1 LQPDVQVTSSKSLLQ
16 QSCLRLLR
24 PLARILLRHGLST
37 YDFSRIANIAFI
49 QAAQDILREQG
60 KTASFSRVSTI
71 TGLHRHVVSDIVKSA
86 EASRPSLA
94 ADKDYRRNRLAR
106 VLSGWFESP
115 EYTDE
120 DGRPRVLPVDGP
132 EPSFEGLVR
141 SFSGDI
147 YPKIILDELLR
158 VGAVRVLKDGSV
170 RALAR
175 RYTLGGAD
183 AAALQQ
189 LGSAARDLFSTLEHN
204 IAAPADSRLYD
215 DSVVSVRLD
224 SAAIPLLRQ
233 LLHRRGASFLEDV
246 EGWISERETT
256 SESGSVR
263 AGVMVHMFV
272 DQESNSSEKPED
284 RDGD

>member
-1 LQPDVQVTSSKSLLQ
+1 MRPIQAPLRDA
-16 QSCLRLLR
+16 CLRLLR
-24 PLARILLRHGLST
+24 PLARIMLRHGLST
-37 YDFSRIANIAFI
+37 YDFSRIANIAFV

-60 KTASFSRVSTI
+60 KNPSFSRVSTI

-86 EASRPSLA
+86 EANRHNLA
-94 ADKDYRRNRLAR
+94 ADKDYQRNRLAR

-115 EYTDE
+115 EYTNE

-132 EPSFEGLVR
+132 DPSFEGLVR

-224 SAAIPLLRQ
+224 SAAIPLLRK
-233 LLHRRGASFLEDV
+233 LLQRRGASFLEDV

-256 SESGSVR
+256 GEAGSVR
-263 AGVMVHMFV
+263 ADVMIQMFV
-272 DQESNSSEKPED
+272 DQNGE
-284 RDGD
+284 